1 MTIAPGEIQWNLSD
15 GRKEK
20 GPDAERLEIAK
31 RELLEGTRAWIRNG
45 NR

>member
-15 GRKEK
+15 ARKEK

-31 RELLEGTRAWIRNG
+31 RALLEGTRTWIRNG